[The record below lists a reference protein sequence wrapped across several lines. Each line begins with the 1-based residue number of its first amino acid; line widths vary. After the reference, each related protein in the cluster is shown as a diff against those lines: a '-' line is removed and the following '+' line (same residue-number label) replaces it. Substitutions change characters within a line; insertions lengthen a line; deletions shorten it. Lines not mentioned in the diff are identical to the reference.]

1 MHLSH
6 AWMLQAL
13 HFMSV
18 LKLFIIEECEW
29 HWSLTLTI
37 HNVTTIT
44 WGPSS
49 PLFCEWPCWCR
60 LQRCGNWP
68 SSRTPWSNHWD
79 SYDLSNCIFI
89 GGMALSLPTLS
100 MITKFC
106 VNADI
111 GEIINDLLESDRFRQ
126 WEVITL
132 GTATSFHSW
141 AGHNLGGHSSW
152 LTIDPAGI
160 SVSFISSPNCLA
172 SVPLLHMV
180 WALNSL

>member
-1 MHLSH
+1 MTLKFDTDNPQCNHNNLRTIITFIL
-6 AWMLQAL
+6 WMAMLMQTSKMWQLTQLKNSLIKPLGFLWPVQL
-13 HFMSV
+13 HFYRKYF
-18 LKLFIIEECEW
+18 LG
-29 HWSLTLTI
+29 
-37 HNVTTIT
+37 IT
-44 WGPSS
+44 
-49 PLFCEWPCWCR
+49 F
-60 LQRCGNWP
+60 Q
-68 SSRTPWSNHWD
+68 
-79 SYDLSNCIFI
+79 